1 MSLFLVRI
9 KNRWQEDGGYSEVLE
24 IAIPLI
30 ISTGTWSVLHF
41 VDRMFL
47 SWYSQET
54 IAAAMPAG
62 LLSFTITSVFI
73 GTASYIGTFV
83 AQYYGAKR
91 YKRCGASLWQG
102 IYIALIGGT
111 LQISLLP
118 LAGPIFDFVGHETE
132 IRHYEITYF
141 RILCLGAVPAIVSS
155 TISAFF
161 SGLGQTRPVM
171 WVNIAA
177 MLFNI
182 LLDWILIFGHLG
194 FPELGIA
201 GAGIATVCSFIFN
214 MGIYF
219 LWLSHPFYRIRFDT
233 IKAWPFEKRL
243 FTRVIRFGF
252 PSGIQFFIDMSGI
265 TFFVLLIG
273 KLGTVSLASTNIA
286 FNISTLSFMPMIG
299 TGMAIS
305 VLVGQR
311 LGENRPEI
319 AARSTYSA
327 LHLAS
332 VYISGIV
339 LLYVL
344 WPDLFVRAFSSQSDP
359 LEFQPI
365 RDTTVILLRFVA
377 FYSLFDAMSIIFS
390 SALKGAGDT
399 RFVMFI
405 VTLVSI
411 FILMLPSYALII
423 FFSMGTYSGWICPTA
438 YVVTLGLV
446 FFARFSRGKW
456 KQMRVIEKSRGIP

>member
-1 MSLFLVRI
+1 ML
-9 KNRWQEDGGYSEVLE
+9 D

-47 SWYSQET
+47 TWYSQEA

-62 LLSFTITSVFI
+62 LLSFTITSIFI

-102 IYIALIGGT
+102 VYIALIGGT
-111 LQISLLP
+111 LQIILIP
-118 LAGPIFDFVGHETE
+118 LAGPIFDFIGHGTE
-132 IRHYEITYF
+132 IKQHEITYF
-141 RILCLGAVPAIVSS
+141 RILCLGATPAIASS
-155 TISAFF
+155 TMSAFF
-161 SGLGQTRPVM
+161 SGLGKTRPVM

-177 MLFNI
+177 MVFNLI
-182 LLDWILIFGHLG
+182 LDWILIFGHLG

-201 GAGIATVCSFIFN
+201 GAGIATTCAFFFN
-214 MGIYF
+214 MIVY
-219 LWLSHPFYRIRFDT
+219 LILLSHPSYSRKYET
-233 IKAWPFEKRL
+233 IKGWPFEKRL
-243 FTRVIRFGF
+243 FARVIRFGF
-252 PSGIQFFIDMSGI
+252 PSGIQFFIDMAGI

-273 KLGTVSLASTNIA
+273 KLGTVSLAATNIA

-299 TGMAIS
+299 TGIAIS

-319 AARSTYSA
+319 AERSTYSA

-332 VYISGIV
+332 VYICGIV
-339 LLYVL
+339 LFYVL
-344 WPDLFVRAFSSQSDP
+344 WPDLFVSAFSSRSDP
-359 LEFQPI
+359 LQFGPI
-365 RDTTVILLRFVA
+365 RDTTIILLRFVA

-399 RFVMFI
+399 RFVMII
-405 VTLVSI
+405 VILVSI
-411 FILMLPSYALII
+411 FVLMLPSYALIV
-423 FFSMGTYSGWICPTA
+423 FFSKGTYGGWFCTTA
-438 YVVTLGLV
+438 YVVTLGII
-446 FFARFSRGKW
+446 FSIRFHKGKW
-456 KQMRVIEKSRGIP
+456 KNMRVIERTGVIP